1 MGNGQ
6 YLQLMFRYGAYY
18 ATMIVLLVLG
28 MPRLDD
34 LAPDVMAK
42 WTPFHNFNHHWDI
55 SYSTLLIAEHH
66 SRISRSD

>member
-28 MPRLDD
+28 IPRLDD
-34 LAPDVMAK
+34 LAPDVMANGHLSITLTIIGISL
-42 WTPFHNFNHHWDI
+42 TPPC
-55 SYSTLLIAEHH
+55 L
-66 SRISRSD
+66 